1 MEKSIILKGVR
12 THNLKGIDL
21 EIPLGKIT
29 ALVGVSGAG
38 KSSLAFHTLYA
49 EGYLRYIESISPYI
63 RQFLDQVEKPDID
76 RVENLPPAIAFRQK
90 RPSKNPRSIVATAA
104 DIFDY
109 LRILY
114 AKIADFHCPGCGAL
128 LRKFSIDEI
137 VADLL
142 ALPPASL
149 RVCFVYQGD
158 IAFLANRGYRFQ
170 VRASGQGRRR
180 GETAP
185 IDARSKDRPIQVLV
199 DEMENTAANRAR
211 LFEAVDAAIGLGRST
226 VSIHVTSGRRPGR
239 CQERTYPFS
248 LYCGCCDRE
257 YESPDEN
264 LFSFN
269 SARGACPN
277 CNGFGDVTA
286 IDPALVF
293 AEELSLEQGAVR
305 PLNTPANRDYRDE
318 FLRHA
323 RKAGL
328 DLRRPLRELGAAQ
341 REFLLHGKGR
351 FTGLE
356 GLFAYLRRKSYK
368 VEARAFLSRYTAYRP
383 CPACGGSRFNP
394 LVLSFR
400 ILGRTIADFLAMTIA
415 EADAFVRG
423 LDPGR
428 YERRIAPDVFREISA
443 KLRFLIQNR
452 LHYIQLD
459 RPTFTLSRGEHQR
472 INLAF
477 IMGSTLSDSLLI
489 IDQPSAD
496 LHPADYGQMDL
507 FLRRLKEHGNTVVM
521 IEHNPLLVRCAD
533 HVVEL
538 GPGAGSDGGR
548 IVFQGGRDDFFA
560 GAATLTQKYFR
571 RRNRPAPAPGGGAGF
586 MEFRDARA
594 HNLSGFD
601 LRLPLRAL
609 TVIAGVSGAGKS
621 SLLYDE
627 MYLKNPRIP
636 GVREKVHIDPGIRS
650 LRAHSNIAG
659 FLDASAPLRDVFAA
673 LPASRQLGFQPGH
686 FSFHSPLGRCPE
698 CGGRGF
704 KEIEMQFLPAV
715 RAGCGL
721 CRGSGFSPEV
731 LKITLRGRSIAGI
744 LAMSADA
751 FCAEFAAQIPAAA
764 AALAPLRENG
774 MGSLRLGDKLGALS
788 NGELQKLK
796 LIKHLSNGAPG
807 TLFLIDEP
815 SFGLHPFDVE
825 VIRGLFGRLLAR
837 GDTVVAVEHNL
848 ALIAGADHVVELGPE
863 GGAGGGRLLFSGP
876 PRALAGKGSSATGR
890 HLKKYLQKA

>member
-1 MEKSIILKGVR
+1 MEKNIILKGVR

-21 EIPLGKIT
+21 EIPLGEIT

-49 EGYLRYIESISPYI
+49 EGYIRYIESISPYI

-76 RVENLPPAIAFRQK
+76 RIENLPPAIAFRQK
-90 RPSKNPRSIVATAA
+90 RPGKNPRSIVATAA
-104 DIFDY
+104 DILDY

-114 AKIADFHCPGCGAL
+114 AKIADFHCPGCGAPV
-128 LRKFSIDEI
+128 RKFSIDEI
-137 VADLL
+137 VEELL
-142 ALPPASL
+142 ALPPSRL
-149 RVCFVYQGD
+149 RVCFTYRGD
-158 IAFLANRGYRFQ
+158 IAFLANRGYRFR
-170 VRASGQGRRR
+170 VRGDDKVL
-180 GETAP
+180 
-185 IDARSKDRPIQVLV
+185 IDGRSKGRPIQVLV
-199 DEMENTAANRAR
+199 DEMENATTNRAR
-211 LFEAVDAAIGLGRST
+211 LFEAVDSAIGLGRST
-226 VSIHVTSGRRPGR
+226 VSVFAAAGGSTRFAKRS
-239 CQERTYPFS
+239 YPFS
-248 LYCGCCDRE
+248 LYCPRCDKE

-293 AEELSLEQGAVR
+293 DEDLSLEQGAVR
-305 PLNTPANRDYRDE
+305 PLNTPANRGYRGE
-318 FLRHA
+318 LLLHA
-323 RKAGL
+323 RRAGL
-328 DLRRPLRELGAAQ
+328 DMRRPLREFSAAQ
-341 REFLLHGKGR
+341 KEFLLRGEGR
-351 FTGLE
+351 FPGLE

-368 VEARAFLSRYTAYRP
+368 VEARAFLSRYTSYRP

-394 LVLSFR
+394 LALSFR
-400 ILGRTIADFLAMTIA
+400 IQNRTIADFLAMTIG
-415 EADAFVRG
+415 EADAFIRG

-428 YERRIAPDVFREISA
+428 YERRISPDVFREISA

-496 LHPADYGQMDL
+496 LHPSDYGKMDL
-507 FLRRLKEHGNTVVM
+507 FLRRLKGHGNTVVM
-521 IEHNPLLVRCAD
+521 IEHNPLLVRSAD

-538 GPGAGSDGGR
+538 GPGAGSSGGR
-548 IVFQGGRDDFFA
+548 VVFQGSREEFLA
-560 GAATLTQKYFR
+560 GNATLTQKYFR
-571 RRNRPAPAPGGGAGF
+571 HRALPPPAPGGGAGAI
-586 MEFRDARA
+586 EFRDARA
-594 HNLSGFD
+594 HNLKGFD

-609 TVIAGVSGAGKS
+609 TVIVGVSGAGKS

-627 MYLKNPRIP
+627 MYLKNPRLP
-636 GVREKVHIDPGIRS
+636 GVREKVHIDPGILA
-650 LRAHSNIAG
+650 LRANSNIAG
-659 FLDASAPLRDVFAA
+659 FLDASAPIRDALAA
-673 LPASRQLGFQPGH
+673 LPASRQLGYQPGH

-731 LKITLRGRSIAGI
+731 LKITLRGRSVADV
-744 LAMSADA
+744 LAMTADA
-751 FCAEFAAQIPAAA
+751 FCAEFAARIPAAA
-764 AALAPLRENG
+764 AALGPLRENG
-774 MGSLRLGDKLGALS
+774 MGTLRLGDKLGALS
-788 NGELQKLK
+788 TGELQKLK
-796 LIKHLSNGAPG
+796 LIKHLNQGAPG
-807 TLFLIDEP
+807 ALFLIDEP

-825 VIRGLFGRLLAR
+825 VIRGLISRLLAR
-837 GDTVVAVEHNL
+837 GDTVVAVEHHL

-863 GGAGGGRLLFSGP
+863 GGAGGGRLLFSGT
-876 PRALAGKGSSATGR
+876 PRGLMAQASSPTGR

>member
-1 MEKSIILKGVR
+1 MEKNIILQGVR

-21 EIPLGKIT
+21 EIPLGRIT

-49 EGYLRYIESISPYI
+49 EGYIRYIESISPYI

-90 RPSKNPRSIVATAA
+90 RPNKNPRSIVATAA

-114 AKIADFHCPGCGAL
+114 AKISDFHCPGCGAPV
-128 LRKFSIDEI
+128 RKFSIDEI
-137 VADLL
+137 VEDLL

-149 RVCFVYQGD
+149 RVCFAYQGD
-158 IAFLANRGYRFQ
+158 IAFLANRGYRFR
-170 VRASGQGRRR
+170 VRGGDKVL
-180 GETAP
+180 
-185 IDARSKDRPIQVLV
+185 IDGRSKGRPIQVLV
-199 DEMENTAANRAR
+199 DEMENAEANRAR
-211 LFEAVDAAIGLGRST
+211 LFEAVDSAIGLGRRT
-226 VSIHVTSGRRPGR
+226 VSVFAAAGGAKRFA
-239 CQERTYPFS
+239 ERSYPFS
-248 LYCGCCDRE
+248 LYCPRCDRE
-257 YESPDEN
+257 YENPDEN

-269 SARGACPN
+269 SARGACPH

-293 AEELSLEQGAVR
+293 AEDLSLEQGAVL
-305 PLNTPANRDYRDE
+305 PLNTPANRDYRDD
-318 FLRHA
+318 LLLHA

-328 DLRRPLRELGAAQ
+328 DTRRPLRELSAAQ
-341 REFLLHGKGR
+341 REFLLRGAGH
-351 FTGLE
+351 FPGLE

-368 VEARAFLSRYTAYRP
+368 VQARAFLSRYTSYRP

-400 ILGRTIADFLAMTIA
+400 VQGKTIADFLAMTIG

-428 YERRIAPDVFREISA
+428 YDRRISPDVFREISA

-496 LHPADYGQMDL
+496 LHPADYGKMDF

-521 IEHNPLLVRCAD
+521 VEHNPLLVRCAD

-538 GPGAGSDGGR
+538 GPGAGSNGGR
-548 IVFQGGRDDFFA
+548 ITFQGGRDDFFA
-560 GAATLTQKYFR
+560 GDATVTQRCFR
-571 RRNRPAPAPGGGAGF
+571 RRSRPAPAPGGGAGF
-586 MEFRDARA
+586 MEFRGARA
-594 HNLSGFD
+594 HNLKGFD

-627 MYLKNPRIP
+627 MFLNNPRIP
-636 GVREKVHIDPGIRS
+636 GVREKVHIDPGSRS
-650 LRAHSNIAG
+650 LRVHSNIAG
-659 FLDASAPLRDVFAA
+659 FLGASDPVREVFAV
-673 LPASRQLGFQPGH
+673 LPASRQLGYQPGH

-731 LKITLRGRSIAGI
+731 LKITLSGRSIADV
-744 LAMSADA
+744 LAMTADA
-751 FCAEFAAQIPAAA
+751 FCQEFAARIPAAA
-764 AALAPLRENG
+764 AALGPLRENG
-774 MGSLRLGDKLGALS
+774 LGYLRLGDKLGALS
-788 NGELQKLK
+788 NGELQKLR
-796 LIKHLSNGAPG
+796 LVKHLNNGAPG

-815 SFGLHPFDVE
+815 SFGLHPLDVE
-825 VIRGLFGRLLAR
+825 VIRGLIARLLAR

-848 ALIAGADHVVELGPE
+848 ALIAGADHVIELGPE

-876 PRALAGKGSSATGR
+876 PRELAAKESSATGR